1 MTCALRLRMG
11 GCGWQGT
18 TGTCPG
24 GGHPYMKI
32 TMTIYKNTSKTM
44 KIHKHNMIFNTISTI
59 NITLASIFNITIT
72 STITSNITISI
83 TKIYE
88 K

>member
-1 MTCALRLRMG
+1 
-11 GCGWQGT
+11 
-18 TGTCPG
+18 
-24 GGHPYMKI
+24 
-32 TMTIYKNTSKTM
+32 M
-44 KIHKHNMIFNTISTI
+44 KIHKHNMIFNTVSTI